1 MVLVV
6 VLVLVVALDVM
17 VDPHMTSPFSSLLRD
32 VPVLLRDFPVI
43 LRVRLLVVLL
53 VPLLVPL
60 DLLPLDLLVS
70 ISSSSTSLN
79 WQGSTSG
86 SIAMGTVGGTAG
98 TRLGVGGRRFT
109 TGI

>member
-1 MVLVV
+1 M

-17 VDPHMTSPFSSLLRD
+17 VDPHMMSPFSSLFRD

-43 LRVRLLVVLL
+43 LRVRLLVV
-53 VPLLVPL
+53 LLVPL